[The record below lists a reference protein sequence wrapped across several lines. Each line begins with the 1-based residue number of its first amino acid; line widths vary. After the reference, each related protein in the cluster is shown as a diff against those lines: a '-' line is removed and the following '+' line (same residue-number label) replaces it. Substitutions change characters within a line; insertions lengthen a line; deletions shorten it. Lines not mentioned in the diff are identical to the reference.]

1 MKKKSCLLLAFCF
14 ICVICSVFAIRARE
28 KALRPWT
35 EEESFVEI
43 AENDII
49 TVTPIPETLKAASV
63 KVEVKNCSGE
73 RLHYEIY
80 PRIQVMRDGKWY
92 DIVLKDPPSLPCP
105 DYNIGPGETIV
116 EWTILWGAADAGQ
129 PDGTYRLVKTYGTG
143 EDPAEVKNRKNIVFL
158 EYECKNKRITF
169 KE

>member
-1 MKKKSCLLLAFCF
+1 LKKVLLVSAAVV
-14 ICVICSVFAIRARE
+14 CVICSVFAIRARE

-49 TVTPIPETLKAASV
+49 TVTPIPETLTARSV
-63 KVEVKNCSGE
+63 KVEVKNCSEE

-116 EWTILWGAADAGQ
+116 EGTLLWSADVRQ
-129 PDGTYRLVKTYGTG
+129 PDGTYRLVKTYGAG
-143 EDPAEVKNRKNIVFL
+143 EDPTEAVKNRKKIVFL
-158 EYECKNKRITF
+158 EYECKNGRITF